1 MEPVLLRDAEP
12 ADAPALAALAALAF
26 RETFGTN
33 YPPEDLETFLASA
46 YALPK
51 IVNELK
57 DPAYRCFVTED
68 DEGLAGYALLHEG
81 AVESC
86 VTAPD
91 PIELERIYVLR
102 RALGSGLGQRLLDHC
117 VTSAAASG
125 RRALWLGVWEHNLRA
140 QAFYLRNGFE
150 EVGSHLFRV
159 GNTEDRDLIFQKR
172 LA

>member
-1 MEPVLLRDAEP
+1 MEPAPLRDAEP
-12 ADAPALAALAALAF
+12 ADAPALAVLAAIAF
-26 RETFGTN
+26 RETFGIH
-33 YPPEDLETFLASA
+33 YPPEDLESFLASA

-57 DPAYRCFVTED
+57 DPAYRCFVAED
-68 DEGLAGYALLHEG
+68 GEGLAGYALLHDG
-81 AVESC
+81 AVEPC

-91 PIELERIYVLR
+91 PIELERIYVLQ
-102 RALGSGLGQRLLDHC
+102 RALGSGLGQRLLDRC
-117 VTSAAASG
+117 VAFAAASG

-150 EVGSHLFRV
+150 EVGSHRFRV
-159 GNTEDRDLIFQKR
+159 GTIEDRDLIFQKR

>member
-1 MEPVLLRDAEP
+1 MEPVPLRDAEP

-26 RETFGTN
+26 RETFESN
-33 YPPEDLETFLASA
+33 YAPADLESFLASA

-51 IVNELK
+51 LVNELK
-57 DPAYRCFVTED
+57 DPAYRCFVAED
-68 DEGLAGYALLHEG
+68 GLGLAGYALLHEG
-81 AVESC
+81 AVEPC

-102 RALGSGLGQRLLDHC
+102 RALGSGLGQRLLDRC
-117 VTSAAASG
+117 TTFAAASG
-125 RRALWLGVWEHNLRA
+125 RRSLWLGVWEHNLRA
-140 QAFYLRNGFE
+140 QAFYFRNGFE